1 MEENK
6 YAESDKKCCE
16 WLDKALN
23 EKNITLEKQE
33 LLLRLKKFMKESISE
48 DLKLIRGKYLV
59 FIKDKTNYYS
69 FYEHI
74 FSDISEIADLELE
87 DPFLFFIPTETEYST
102 ITSIPYRYEIV
113 YKTKRCKCTIS

>member
-59 FIKDKTNYYS
+59 FIKDKLCRLLKYIQQFLNSKNYLS
-69 FYEHI
+69 
-74 FSDISEIADLELE
+74 L
-87 DPFLFFIPTETEYST
+87 
-102 ITSIPYRYEIV
+102 
-113 YKTKRCKCTIS
+113 